1 MVVVVDHDCW
11 DAFSP
16 PPSIQDPPPHITCG
30 TTRPRQKGTGAHLH
44 HARLVAWWFA
54 CSADAGGRGG
64 RSTCARREPPRDV
77 RLARRQQ
84 PRQHTRISGGGMPVP
99 AAGRDRT
106 RCKCNGTCIRT
117 QHDTTTTTRSKDEV
131 DPQPT
136 VDARRVGKPPRMK
149 TKERHVRW
157 TRWKM

>member
-84 PRQHTRISGGGMPVP
+84 PRHRTRISCGGMPVP

-106 RCKCNGTCIRT
+106 RCKRNGTCIRA
-117 QHDTTTTTRSKDEV
+117 Q
-131 DPQPT
+131 Q
-136 VDARRVGKPPRMK
+136 RRRRRRQE
-149 TKERHVRW
+149 ER
-157 TRWKM
+157 TRWIHSQPWMHVAWESHHPRRRRKDT